1 MITYR
6 EMKRIRRDREDGFR
20 REDYDMN
27 FQPVMMT
34 FKAFL
39 QTQDDSITD
48 QEALVKYGE
57 YKLEFQRQQLNEFF
71 VHHKDFEWFRMKYH
85 PTEVETRQ
93 TEVKK
98 MLQKRL
104 EVFQQLVTDQFMEE
118 VRIDNSSEEKL
129 LELMDKVVVLLEGGS
144 EQDYEDIVSKE
155 NSSENGVKQLHK
167 TTSIFLNNLQLFILI
182 LSIRS
187 QLIHHSTSKIP
198 NFWPH

>member
-71 VHHKDFEWFRMKYH
+71 VHHKDYEWFRNRYH
-85 PTEVETRQ
+85 PSVLEKQVKRIRTLKICFSEVE
-93 TEVKK
+93 
-98 MLQKRL
+98 
-104 EVFQQLVTDQFMEE
+104 
-118 VRIDNSSEEKL
+118 I
-129 LELMDKVVVLLEGGS
+129 
-144 EQDYEDIVSKE
+144 
-155 NSSENGVKQLHK
+155 
-167 TTSIFLNNLQLFILI
+167 NLQLTN
-182 LSIRS
+182 RS
-187 QLIHHSTSKIP
+187 RTRGRLCSGDWAPSTS
-198 NFWPH
+198 W

>member
-71 VHHKDFEWFRMKYH
+71 VHHKDYEWFRNRYH
-85 PTEVETRQ
+85 PSVLEKQ
-93 TEVKK
+93 VK
-98 MLQKRL
+98 
-104 EVFQQLVTDQFMEE
+104 
-118 VRIDNSSEEKL
+118 RIRTLKICFSEDE
-129 LELMDKVVVLLEGGS
+129 
-144 EQDYEDIVSKE
+144 I
-155 NSSENGVKQLHK
+155 
-167 TTSIFLNNLQLFILI
+167 NLQLNH
-182 LSIRS
+182 RS
-187 QLIHHSTSKIP
+187 RTRGRLCSGDWAPLT
-198 NFWPH
+198 NW

>member
-71 VHHKDFEWFRMKYH
+71 VHHKDYEWFRNRYH
-85 PTEVETRQ
+85 PSVLEKQ
-93 TEVKK
+93 VK
-98 MLQKRL
+98 
-104 EVFQQLVTDQFMEE
+104 
-118 VRIDNSSEEKL
+118 RIRTL
-129 LELMDKVVVLLEGGS
+129 
-144 EQDYEDIVSKE
+144 
-155 NSSENGVKQLHK
+155 
-167 TTSIFLNNLQLFILI
+167 
-182 LSIRS
+182 
-187 QLIHHSTSKIP
+187 KIC
-198 NFWPH
+198 F

>member
-71 VHHKDFEWFRMKYH
+71 VHHKDYEWFRNRYH
-85 PTEVETRQ
+85 PSVLEKQ
-93 TEVKK
+93 VK
-98 MLQKRL
+98 
-104 EVFQQLVTDQFMEE
+104 
-118 VRIDNSSEEKL
+118 RIRTLKICLSEDE
-129 LELMDKVVVLLEGGS
+129 
-144 EQDYEDIVSKE
+144 I
-155 NSSENGVKQLHK
+155 
-167 TTSIFLNNLQLFILI
+167 NLQLTN
-182 LSIRS
+182 RS
-187 QLIHHSTSKIP
+187 RTRGRLCSGDWAPSTS
-198 NFWPH
+198 W

>member
-93 TEVKK
+93 TEVRK
-98 MLQKRL
+98 MLQRRL
-104 EVFQQLVTDQFMEE
+104 EVFHQLVTDQFIEE
-118 VRIDNSSEEKL
+118 VRIDNSSEDKL
-129 LELMDKVVVLLEGGS
+129 LELMDKVVVLLEGGT

-155 NSSENGVKQLHK
+155 NNTEKEVKQLHK
-167 TTSIFLNNLQLFILI
+167 TTSIFLNNLHPNIK
-182 LSIRS
+182 RS
-187 QLIHHSTSKIP
+187 ELETAVKKFP
-198 NFWPH
+198 GFLRLVL

>member
-71 VHHKDFEWFRMKYH
+71 VHHKDYEWFRNRYH
-85 PTEVETRQ
+85 PSVLEKQ
-93 TEVKK
+93 VK
-98 MLQKRL
+98 
-104 EVFQQLVTDQFMEE
+104 
-118 VRIDNSSEEKL
+118 RIRTLKICFSEDE
-129 LELMDKVVVLLEGGS
+129 
-144 EQDYEDIVSKE
+144 I
-155 NSSENGVKQLHK
+155 
-167 TTSIFLNNLQLFILI
+167 NLQLTN
-182 LSIRS
+182 RS
-187 QLIHHSTSKIP
+187 RTRGRLCSGDWAPSTS
-198 NFWPH
+198 W